1 MQADCIA
8 VQQSKYY
15 KFLQTLWWGEEVV
28 LLIEIETLPFTLK
41 VYLLDVPRRGDWIMQ
56 WWWLAMGQRTG
67 RTTGWSR
74 TPGTPTGV
82 RRGSFASRGGS
93 PCVVLPRR

>member
-1 MQADCIA
+1 MKKWSSVAPI
-8 VQQSKYY
+8 
-15 KFLQTLWWGEEVV
+15 
-28 LLIEIETLPFTLK
+28 LIDIEPLPFTSVK

-67 RTTGWSR
+67 MTTGWSR
-74 TPGTPTGV
+74 TPGTPTGG